1 MLLDERI
8 WSLFKRHWPQTLTY
22 WSVFFSFGLC
32 IAFLGPTILD
42 LRCQTQSTLQQI
54 TWVFVS
60 QQFFL
65 LVGSSVGGLF
75 KKTLKSS
82 LLALFFCTLIISLV
96 FAVIPLCHHVILL
109 SIAMALAG
117 KAMGVIDT
125 IANLQLV
132 KLYQKDSAIFLQAL
146 HFFTG
151 LGALVSPLVADP
163 FLAEDSC
170 VLGANWTT
178 NSSSPRDLQH
188 LRSTLAGHGA
198 ALHNISHVR
207 LYTEGV
213 VVTRVSYAFWIM
225 ALINCHQQS
234 TPTPSHLLLHA
245 SQWEPCRSSSAFHLT
260 VPSGRLITM
269 GNRAFSCSASQLWNS
284 LPPALP
290 VPAAVLAL
298 MSHERLLPCSRSSP
312 RLLDADSN
320 RSPAGDT
327 DQGHGSVF
335 SCCNPAKL
343 RDRPA
348 TFFIIHSLGG
358 AILFI
363 TDGIIGSYAGFVYT
377 YAVSPPLLMGH
388 KMAGCLDSIFWAAIT
403 VGRLASMYLS
413 YRYTAP
419 KLLTVSLVG
428 VILVQCLLLIFY
440 TSSVFLFFGTCVL
453 GLCISS
459 VFPSVLAFTE
469 DILEYKGC
477 ATTVL
482 VTSASTGEMLLQLLV
497 GSVIHSQGSYSFLLC
512 GTVASFIG
520 FCLFLLLLYIQNIH
534 RSQHTDLSQCTD
546 MKEKPKTGDS

>member
-8 WSLFKRHWPQTLTY
+8 WSLFKCHWRQTLTY

-65 LVGSSVGGLF
+65 LVGSSMGGLF

-82 LLALFFCTLIISLV
+82 LLALFSCTLVISLV
-96 FAVIPLCHHVILL
+96 FAIIPLCHHVILL
-109 SIAMALAG
+109 SIAMGLAG

-125 IANLQLV
+125 VANLQLV
-132 KLYQKDSAIFLQAL
+132 KLYQKDSAMFLQAL
-146 HFFTG
+146 HFFIG

-163 FLAEDSC
+163 FLADDNC
-170 VLGANWTT
+170 VLGTNLTT
-178 NSSSPRDLQH
+178 NTSSPSDLQH
-188 LRSTLAGHGA
+188 LRSSLAGHGA
-198 ALHNISHVR
+198 ALHNISHYH

-225 ALINCHQQS
+225 ALIN
-234 TPTPSHLLLHA
+234 
-245 SQWEPCRSSSAFHLT
+245 
-260 VPSGRLITM
+260 
-269 GNRAFSCSASQLWNS
+269 
-284 LPPALP
+284 LP
-290 VPAAVLAL
+290 VPAGVLVL
-298 MSHERLLPCSRSSP
+298 MYHEKLLPCSKSSP
-312 RLLDADSN
+312 RLLDADSSTN
-320 RSPAGDT
+320 PSGDT
-327 DQGHGSVF
+327 DQGNAVTVSSGHGSVF
-335 SCCNPAKL
+335 VCCNAAKL

-348 TFFIIHSLGG
+348 TFFIIHALGG
-358 AILFI
+358 AVLFI

-388 KMAGCLDSIFWAAIT
+388 KMAGCLDSVFWAAIT
-403 VGRLASMYLS
+403 AGRLASMYFS
-413 YRYTAP
+413 YRYRAP
-419 KLLTVSLVG
+419 RLLTISLVG

-440 TSSVFLFFGTCVL
+440 NSSVFLFIGTCVL
-453 GLCISS
+453 GLSISS
-459 VFPSVLAFTE
+459 VFPSMLAFTE
-469 DILEYKGC
+469 DILDYKGC

-512 GTVASFIG
+512 CAVASFIG
-520 FCLFLLLLYIQNIH
+520 FCLFLLLLYIQYIH
-534 RSQHTDLSQCTD
+534 RDHHTGKHMLRD
-546 MKEKPKTGDS
+546 

>member
-1 MLLDERI
+1 
-8 WSLFKRHWPQTLTY
+8 
-22 WSVFFSFGLC
+22 
-32 IAFLGPTILD
+32 
-42 LRCQTQSTLQQI
+42 
-54 TWVFVS
+54 
-60 QQFFL
+60 
-65 LVGSSVGGLF
+65 
-75 KKTLKSS
+75 
-82 LLALFFCTLIISLV
+82 
-96 FAVIPLCHHVILL
+96 
-109 SIAMALAG
+109 MALAG

-132 KLYQKDSAIFLQAL
+132 KLYQKDSAIFLQVTKML
-146 HFFTG
+146 MC
-151 LGALVSPLVADP
+151 LCVCVGAVKKLLSIIP
-163 FLAEDSC
+163 C
-170 VLGANWTT
+170 
-178 NSSSPRDLQH
+178 
-188 LRSTLAGHGA
+188 
-198 ALHNISHVR
+198 I
-207 LYTEGV
+207 
-213 VVTRVSYAFWIM
+213 
-225 ALINCHQQS
+225 
-234 TPTPSHLLLHA
+234 LLHI
-245 SQWEPCRSSSAFHLT
+245 FDVFILYH
-260 VPSGRLITM
+260 
-269 GNRAFSCSASQLWNS
+269 N
-284 LPPALP
+284 LP

-320 RSPAGDT
+320 RSPTGDT
-327 DQGHGSVF
+327 DQGSCRPLSVTVSPGHGSVF

-343 RDRPA
+343 RDRSA
-348 TFFIIHSLGG
+348 TFFIIHALGG

-534 RSQHTDLSQCTD
+534 RSQHTGKYMQKD
-546 MKEKPKTGDS
+546 